1 MTVKEGIE
9 KIRLM
14 LASED
19 GAPQM
24 ETSEESAPV
33 TQLSFETYDL
43 KDGSK
48 IDLSGLEI
56 GAEAMLVDESGNS
69 SPAPDGEHELVDGTM
84 VTTVGGKVEGIETPQ
99 AEMEPIEDVKEDIPM
114 GKDMDEKEDKFN
126 EIDGTIENLKSE
138 NEALKAKIASIEGKF
153 SQAINDLSDVVLG
166 LASTPST
173 NPIQAPKNSFSQV
186 EKRDEKIERFLNKV
200 KNLK

>member
-14 LASED
+14 LASENEEV
-19 GAPQM
+19 QV

-56 GAEAMLVDESGNS
+56 GAEAMLVDESGNA

-99 AEMEPIEDVKEDIPM
+99 AEMEPIEEVVEEIPM
-114 GKDMDEKEDKFN
+114 GDDKEDKFN

-166 LASTPST
+166 LASTPSAS
-173 NPIQAPKNSFSQV
+173 PIQAPKNSFSQV
-186 EKRDEKIERFLNKV
+186 EKREDKIERFLNKV

>member
-14 LASED
+14 LASEEE
-19 GAPQM
+19 AVQV

-33 TQLSFETYDL
+33 TQLAFETYDL

-99 AEMEPIEDVKEDIPM
+99 AEMEPIEEVEEEIPM
-114 GKDMDEKEDKFN
+114 GDDKEDKFN
-126 EIDGTIENLKSE
+126 EIDGTIENLKAE

-166 LASTPST
+166 LASTPSA

>member
-19 GAPQM
+19 EAPQM

-56 GAEAMLVDESGNS
+56 GAEAMLVDESGNA

-99 AEMEPIEDVKEDIPM
+99 AEMEPIEEVVEEIPM
-114 GKDMDEKEDKFN
+114 GDDKEDKFN

-166 LASTPST
+166 LASTPSAS
-173 NPIQAPKNSFSQV
+173 PIQAPKNSFSQV
-186 EKRDEKIERFLNKV
+186 EKREDKIERFLNKV

>member
-1 MTVKEGIE
+1 MTIHEGIE

-19 GAPQM
+19 EAPQM

-56 GAEAMLVDESGNS
+56 GAEAMLVDESGNA

-99 AEMEPIEDVKEDIPM
+99 AEMEPIEDVEEEIPM
-114 GKDMDEKEDKFN
+114 GEDKFQA
-126 EIDGTIENLKSE
+126 IDGTIENLKSE

-166 LASTPST
+166 LASTPSA

>member
-14 LASED
+14 LASEGEAD
-19 GAPQM
+19 QVDTNEP
-24 ETSEESAPV
+24 EAPV
-33 TQLSFETYDL
+33 SELAFETYDL

-56 GAEAMLVDESGNS
+56 GAEALLVDESGNS

-84 VTTVGGKVEGIETPQ
+84 ITVVGGKVEGIETPQ
-99 AEMEPIEDVKEDIPM
+99 AEAEPIEMPEEEIPM
-114 GKDMDEKEDKFN
+114 ESDKFT
-126 EIDGTIENLKSE
+126 EIDGTIENLKAE

-166 LASTPST
+166 LASTPSAG
-173 NPIQAPKNSFSQV
+173 PIQAPKNSFSQV
-186 EKRDEKIERFLNKV
+186 EKREEKIERFLNKV

>member
-14 LASED
+14 LALEGEAD
-19 GAPQM
+19 QV
-24 ETSEESAPV
+24 ETTEPEAPV
-33 TQLSFETYDL
+33 SMMSFETYDL
-43 KDGSK
+43 MDGSK

-56 GAEAMLVDESGNS
+56 GAEAKLVDESGNS

-99 AEMEPIEDVKEDIPM
+99 AEMEPIETPEEEIPM
-114 GKDMDEKEDKFN
+114 ESDKFN
-126 EIDGTIENLKSE
+126 EIDSTIENLKSE

-166 LASTPST
+166 LASTPGAS
-173 NPIQAPKNSFSQV
+173 PIQAPKNSFSQV
-186 EKRDEKIERFLNKV
+186 EKREDKIERFLSKV

>member
-1 MTVKEGIE
+1 MTIHEGIE

-19 GAPQM
+19 EAPQM

-33 TQLSFETYDL
+33 TQLAFETYDL

-56 GAEAMLVDESGNS
+56 GAIAMLVDESGNA

-99 AEMEPIEDVKEDIPM
+99 AEMEPIEDVEEEIPM
-114 GKDMDEKEDKFN
+114 GDDKEDKFN
-126 EIDGTIENLKSE
+126 EIDGTIENLKAE

>member
-19 GAPQM
+19 EAPQM

-56 GAEAMLVDESGNS
+56 GAEAMLVDESGNA

-99 AEMEPIEDVKEDIPM
+99 AEMEPIEDVVEEIPM
-114 GKDMDEKEDKFN
+114 GDDKEDKFS

-166 LASTPST
+166 LASTPSA

>member
-14 LASED
+14 LASE
-19 GAPQM
+19 GSEEVSV
-24 ETSEESAPV
+24 ETSEEAPV

-56 GAEAMLVDESGNS
+56 GAEAMLVDESGNA

-99 AEMEPIEDVKEDIPM
+99 AEMEPIEEPETEMPM
-114 GKDMDEKEDKFN
+114 EMEADKFEEMN
-126 EIDGTIENLKSE
+126 GNISSLQAE

-166 LASTPST
+166 LASTPSAG
-173 NPIQAPKNSFSQV
+173 PIQAPKNSFSQV
-186 EKRDEKIERFLNKV
+186 EKREDKIERFLNKV
-200 KNLK
+200 KTLK

>member
-1 MTVKEGIE
+1 
-9 KIRLM
+9 M
-14 LASED
+14 LASENEEV
-19 GAPQM
+19 QV

-56 GAEAMLVDESGNS
+56 GAEAMLVDESGNA

-99 AEMEPIEDVKEDIPM
+99 AEMEPIEDVVEEIPM
-114 GKDMDEKEDKFN
+114 GDDKEDKFN

-166 LASTPST
+166 LASTPSA

>member
-19 GAPQM
+19 EAPQM

-33 TQLSFETYDL
+33 TQLAFETYDL

-56 GAEAMLVDESGNS
+56 GAIAMLVDESGNA

-99 AEMEPIEDVKEDIPM
+99 AEMEPIEDVEEEIPM
-114 GKDMDEKEDKFN
+114 GDDKEDKFN

-186 EKRDEKIERFLNKV
+186 EKRDEKIERFLTKV

>member
-14 LASED
+14 LASEGD
-19 GAPQM
+19 ADQV
-24 ETSEESAPV
+24 ETNEPEAPV
-33 TQLSFETYDL
+33 SMMSFETYDL

-56 GAEAMLVDESGNS
+56 GAEAKLVDESGNS

-84 VTTVGGKVEGIETPQ
+84 ISIVGGKVEGIETPQ
-99 AEMEPIEDVKEDIPM
+99 AEMEPIEEPETEMPM
-114 GKDMDEKEDKFN
+114 EMDKFT
-126 EIDGTIENLKSE
+126 EIDGTIENLKAE
-138 NEALKAKIASIEGKF
+138 NEALKAKISSIEGKF

-166 LASTPST
+166 LVSTPSA

-186 EKRDEKIERFLNKV
+186 EKREDKIERFLSKV

>member
-14 LASED
+14 LASEFEVD
-19 GAPQM
+19 QV
-24 ETSEESAPV
+24 ETSEPEAPV
-33 TQLSFETYDL
+33 AELAFETYDL

-48 IDLSGLEI
+48 IELSGLEI

-84 VTTVGGKVEGIETPQ
+84 ITIVGGKVEGIETPQ
-99 AEMEPIEDVKEDIPM
+99 AEAEPIEKPEEEMPM
-114 GKDMDEKEDKFN
+114 EMEADKFEEMN
-126 EIDGTIENLKSE
+126 GNISSLQAE

-166 LASTPST
+166 LASTPSAG
-173 NPIQAPKNSFSQV
+173 PIQAPKNSFSQV
-186 EKRDEKIERFLNKV
+186 EKREDKIERFLNKV
-200 KNLK
+200 KTLK

>member
-1 MTVKEGIE
+1 MTIQEGIE

-14 LASED
+14 LASE
-19 GAPQM
+19 GLEEGSI
-24 ETSEESAPV
+24 ETSEDPAPV

-43 KDGSK
+43 NDGSK

-56 GAEAMLVDESGNS
+56 GADALIVDESGNS
-69 SPAPDGEHELVDGTM
+69 SPAADGEYELVDGTM
-84 VTTVGGKVEGIETPQ
+84 ITIVGGKVEGIETPQ
-99 AEMEPIEDVKEDIPM
+99 AEMEPIEEPETEMPM
-114 GKDMDEKEDKFN
+114 EMNKFT
-126 EIDGTIENLKSE
+126 EIDGTIENLKAE
-138 NEALKAKIASIEGKF
+138 NEALKAKISSIEGKF

-166 LASTPST
+166 LVSIPSA

-186 EKRDEKIERFLNKV
+186 EKREDKIERFLSKV

>member
-1 MTVKEGIE
+1 MTIQEGIE

-19 GAPQM
+19 EAPQM

-56 GAEAMLVDESGNS
+56 GAIAMLVDESGNA

-99 AEMEPIEDVKEDIPM
+99 AEMEPIEDVEEEIPM
-114 GKDMDEKEDKFN
+114 EEDKFQV
-126 EIDGTIENLKSE
+126 IDGTIENLKAE

>member
-1 MTVKEGIE
+1 
-9 KIRLM
+9 M
-14 LASED
+14 LASE
-19 GAPQM
+19 GLEEASI
-24 ETSEESAPV
+24 ETSEDSAPV
-33 TQLSFETYDL
+33 TQLTFETYDL

-56 GAEAMLVDESGNS
+56 GADALLVDDSGNS

-99 AEMEPIEDVKEDIPM
+99 AETEPIEMPEEEIPM
-114 GKDMDEKEDKFN
+114 GSDKFE
-126 EIDGTIENLKSE
+126 EIDSTIENLKSE

-166 LASTPST
+166 LASTPGAS
-173 NPIQAPKNSFSQV
+173 PIQAPKNSFSQV
-186 EKRDEKIERFLNKV
+186 EKREDKIERFLNKV

>member
-19 GAPQM
+19 EAPQM

-33 TQLSFETYDL
+33 TQLTFETYDL

-56 GAEAMLVDESGNS
+56 GAVAMLVDESGNA

-99 AEMEPIEDVKEDIPM
+99 AEMEPIEMPEEEIPM
-114 GKDMDEKEDKFN
+114 EEDKFQV
-126 EIDGTIENLKSE
+126 IDGTIENLKSE

-186 EKRDEKIERFLNKV
+186 EKREDKIERFLNKV

>member
-14 LASED
+14 LASEGEAD
-19 GAPQM
+19 QV
-24 ETSEESAPV
+24 ETNEPEAPV
-33 TQLSFETYDL
+33 SMMSFETYDL

-56 GAEAMLVDESGNS
+56 GAEAKLVDESGNS

-99 AEMEPIEDVKEDIPM
+99 AEAQPIEEPEAEMPM
-114 GKDMDEKEDKFN
+114 DMSKFN
-126 EIDGTIENLKSE
+126 ELDGSIENLKSE

-166 LASTPST
+166 LASTPGAS
-173 NPIQAPKNSFSQV
+173 PIQAPKNSFSQV
-186 EKRDEKIERFLNKV
+186 EKREDKIERFLTKV

>member
-19 GAPQM
+19 EAPQM

-56 GAEAMLVDESGNS
+56 GAEAMLVDESGNA

-99 AEMEPIEDVKEDIPM
+99 AEMEPIEDVVEEIPM
-114 GKDMDEKEDKFN
+114 GDDKEDKFN

-166 LASTPST
+166 LASTPSA

>member
-14 LASED
+14 LASENEEV
-19 GAPQM
+19 QV

-48 IDLSGLEI
+48 IELSGLEI
-56 GAEAMLVDESGNS
+56 GAEAMLVDESGNT

-99 AEMEPIEDVKEDIPM
+99 AEMEPIEEVEEEIPM
-114 GKDMDEKEDKFN
+114 EEDKFQV
-126 EIDGTIENLKSE
+126 IDGTIENLKAE

-166 LASTPST
+166 LAATPGAS
-173 NPIQAPKNSFSQV
+173 PIQAPKNSFSKA
-186 EKRDEKIERFLNKV
+186 EKREEKIERFLNKV

>member
-14 LASED
+14 LASEFEVD
-19 GAPQM
+19 QV
-24 ETSEESAPV
+24 ETSEPEAPV
-33 TQLSFETYDL
+33 AELAFETYDL

-48 IDLSGLEI
+48 IELSGLEI
-56 GAEAMLVDESGNS
+56 GAEAMLVDESGNT

-99 AEMEPIEDVKEDIPM
+99 AEMEPIEEVVEEIPM
-114 GKDMDEKEDKFN
+114 EEDKFQV
-126 EIDGTIENLKSE
+126 IDGTIENLKAE

-166 LASTPST
+166 LASTPGAS
-173 NPIQAPKNSFSQV
+173 PIQAPKNSFSQA

>member
-14 LASED
+14 LASEFEVD
-19 GAPQM
+19 QV
-24 ETSEESAPV
+24 ETNEPEAPV
-33 TQLSFETYDL
+33 SELAFKTYDL

-56 GAEAMLVDESGNS
+56 GAEAILVDESGNS

-99 AEMEPIEDVKEDIPM
+99 AEMEPIEEVEEEIPM
-114 GKDMDEKEDKFN
+114 GDDKEDKFN
-126 EIDGTIENLKSE
+126 EIDGTIENLKAE

-166 LASTPST
+166 LASTPSA

>member
-14 LASED
+14 LASEGEAD
-19 GAPQM
+19 QV
-24 ETSEESAPV
+24 ETNEPEAPV
-33 TQLSFETYDL
+33 SMMSFETYDL

-56 GAEAMLVDESGNS
+56 GAEAKLVDESGNS

-99 AEMEPIEDVKEDIPM
+99 AEAEPIEMPEEEIPM
-114 GKDMDEKEDKFN
+114 GSDKFE
-126 EIDGTIENLKSE
+126 EIDSTIENLKSE

-166 LASTPST
+166 LASTPGAS
-173 NPIQAPKNSFSQV
+173 PIQAPKNSFSQV
-186 EKRDEKIERFLNKV
+186 EKREDKIERFLNKV

>member
-19 GAPQM
+19 EAPQM

-33 TQLSFETYDL
+33 AQLSFETYDL

-56 GAEAMLVDESGNS
+56 GAVAMLVDESGNA

-99 AEMEPIEDVKEDIPM
+99 AEMEPIEDVVEEIPM
-114 GKDMDEKEDKFN
+114 GDDKEDKFN

-166 LASTPST
+166 LASTPSA

>member
-14 LASED
+14 LASE
-19 GAPQM
+19 GLEEASI
-24 ETSEESAPV
+24 ETSEDSAPV

-56 GAEAMLVDESGNS
+56 GADALLVDESGNS

-99 AEMEPIEDVKEDIPM
+99 AEMEPIEMPEEEIPM
-114 GKDMDEKEDKFN
+114 GDDKEDKFN
-126 EIDGTIENLKSE
+126 EIDGTIENLKLE

-166 LASTPST
+166 LASTPGAS
-173 NPIQAPKNSFSQV
+173 PIQAPKNSFSQV
-186 EKRDEKIERFLNKV
+186 EKREDKIERFLSKV

>member
-19 GAPQM
+19 EAPQM

-56 GAEAMLVDESGNS
+56 GAEAMLVDESGNA

-99 AEMEPIEDVKEDIPM
+99 AEMEPIEDVEEEIPM
-114 GKDMDEKEDKFN
+114 GEDKFQA
-126 EIDGTIENLKSE
+126 IDGTIENLKSE

-166 LASTPST
+166 LASTPSA

>member
-1 MTVKEGIE
+1 MTIHEGIE

-14 LASED
+14 LASENEEV
-19 GAPQM
+19 QV

-33 TQLSFETYDL
+33 AQLSFETYDL

-56 GAEAMLVDESGNS
+56 GAEAMLVDESGNA

-99 AEMEPIEDVKEDIPM
+99 AEMEPIEEVVEEIPM
-114 GKDMDEKEDKFN
+114 GDDKEDKFN
-126 EIDGTIENLKSE
+126 EIDGTIENLKLE

-166 LASTPST
+166 LASTPSA

>member
-1 MTVKEGIE
+1 MTIHEGIE

-19 GAPQM
+19 EAPQM

-33 TQLSFETYDL
+33 AQLSFETYDL

-56 GAEAMLVDESGNS
+56 GAEAMLVDESGNA

-99 AEMEPIEDVKEDIPM
+99 AEMEPIEDVVEEIPM
-114 GKDMDEKEDKFN
+114 GDDKEDKFN

-166 LASTPST
+166 LASTPSA

>member
-1 MTVKEGIE
+1 MTIQEGIE

-14 LASED
+14 LASENEEV
-19 GAPQM
+19 QV

-56 GAEAMLVDESGNS
+56 GAEAMLVDESGNL
-69 SPAPDGEHELVDGTM
+69 SPLADGEYELVDGTM
-84 VTTVGGKVEGIETPQ
+84 ITIVGGKVEGIETPQ
-99 AEMEPIEDVKEDIPM
+99 AEAEPIEMPEEEIPM
-114 GKDMDEKEDKFN
+114 ESDKFT
-126 EIDGTIENLKSE
+126 EIDGTIENLKAE

-166 LASTPST
+166 LATTPSAG
-173 NPIQAPKNSFSQV
+173 PIQAPKNSFSQA
-186 EKRDEKIERFLNKV
+186 EKREEKIERFLNKV

>member
-14 LASED
+14 LASENEEV
-19 GAPQM
+19 QV

-33 TQLSFETYDL
+33 TELSFETYDL

-48 IDLSGLEI
+48 IDLSNLEI
-56 GAEAMLVDESGNS
+56 GAEASIVDESGNT
-69 SPAPDGEHELVDGTM
+69 SPAADGEYELVDGTM
-84 VTTVGGKVEGIETPQ
+84 ITIVGGKVEGIETPQ
-99 AEMEPIEDVKEDIPM
+99 AEAEPIEAPEEEIPM
-114 GKDMDEKEDKFN
+114 ESDKFT
-126 EIDGTIENLKSE
+126 EIDGTIENLKAE

-166 LASTPST
+166 LASTPSAG
-173 NPIQAPKNSFSQV
+173 PIQAPKNSFSQV
-186 EKRDEKIERFLNKV
+186 EKREEKIERFLNKV

>member
-1 MTVKEGIE
+1 MTIHEGIE

-19 GAPQM
+19 EAPQM

-33 TQLSFETYDL
+33 TQLAFETYDL

-56 GAEAMLVDESGNS
+56 GAIAMLVDESGNA

-99 AEMEPIEDVKEDIPM
+99 AEMEPIEEVVEEIPM
-114 GKDMDEKEDKFN
+114 EEDKFQV
-126 EIDGTIENLKSE
+126 IDGTIENLKAE

>member
-14 LASED
+14 LASEGEAD
-19 GAPQM
+19 QV
-24 ETSEESAPV
+24 ETNEPEAPV
-33 TQLSFETYDL
+33 SMMSFETYDL

-56 GAEAMLVDESGNS
+56 GAEAKLVDESGNS

-84 VTTVGGKVEGIETPQ
+84 ISIVGGKVEGIETPQ
-99 AEMEPIEDVKEDIPM
+99 AEMEPIEEPETEMPM
-114 GKDMDEKEDKFN
+114 EMDKFT
-126 EIDGTIENLKSE
+126 EIDGTIENLKAE
-138 NEALKAKIASIEGKF
+138 NEALKAKISSIEGKF

-166 LASTPST
+166 LVSTPSA

-186 EKRDEKIERFLNKV
+186 EKREDKIERFLSKV

>member
-99 AEMEPIEDVKEDIPM
+99 AEMEPIEDVVEEIPM
-114 GKDMDEKEDKFN
+114 GDDKEDKFQ

-166 LASTPST
+166 LASTPSA
-173 NPIQAPKNSFSQV
+173 NPIQSPKNSFSQV

>member
-14 LASED
+14 LASEFEVD
-19 GAPQM
+19 QV
-24 ETSEESAPV
+24 ETSEPEAPV
-33 TQLSFETYDL
+33 AELAFETYDL

-56 GAEAMLVDESGNS
+56 GATAMLVDESGNS

-84 VTTVGGKVEGIETPQ
+84 ITIVGGKVEGIETPQ
-99 AEMEPIEDVKEDIPM
+99 AEAEPIEAPEAEMPM
-114 GKDMDEKEDKFN
+114 ESDKFEEMN
-126 EIDGTIENLKSE
+126 GSISSLQAE

-166 LASTPST
+166 LASTPGAG
-173 NPIQAPKNSFSQV
+173 PIQAPKNSFSQV
-186 EKRDEKIERFLNKV
+186 EKREEKIDRFLSKI

>member
-19 GAPQM
+19 EAPQM

-33 TQLSFETYDL
+33 TQLTFETYDL

-56 GAEAMLVDESGNS
+56 GAVAMLVDESGNA

-99 AEMEPIEDVKEDIPM
+99 AEMEPIEMPEEEIPM
-114 GKDMDEKEDKFN
+114 EEDKFQV
-126 EIDGTIENLKSE
+126 IDGTIENLKSE

>member
-14 LASED
+14 LASE
-19 GAPQM
+19 GLEEVSI
-24 ETSEESAPV
+24 ETSEEAPV
-33 TQLSFETYDL
+33 TELSFETYDL

-48 IDLSGLEI
+48 IELSGLEI
-56 GAEAMLVDESGNS
+56 GADAMLVDESGNT

-84 VTTVGGKVEGIETPQ
+84 ITVVGGKVEGIETPQ
-99 AEMEPIEDVKEDIPM
+99 AEAEPIESPETEMPM
-114 GKDMDEKEDKFN
+114 EMESDKFEEMN
-126 EIDGTIENLKSE
+126 GSISSLQAE

-166 LASTPST
+166 LASTPGAG
-173 NPIQAPKNSFSQV
+173 PIQTPKNSFSQV
-186 EKRDEKIERFLNKV
+186 EKREEKIERFLNKV
-200 KNLK
+200 KTLK

>member
-14 LASED
+14 LASE
-19 GAPQM
+19 GLEEVSI
-24 ETSEESAPV
+24 ETSEEAPV

-56 GAEAMLVDESGNS
+56 GAEAMLVDESGNT

-84 VTTVGGKVEGIETPQ
+84 ITIVGGKVEGIETPQ
-99 AEMEPIEDVKEDIPM
+99 AEAEPIEEVVEEIPM
-114 GKDMDEKEDKFN
+114 ESDKFEEMN
-126 EIDGTIENLKSE
+126 GSISSLQAE

-166 LASTPST
+166 LASTPGAG
-173 NPIQAPKNSFSQV
+173 PIQTPKNSFSQV
-186 EKRDEKIERFLNKV
+186 EKREDKIERFLNKV
-200 KNLK
+200 KTLK

>member
-14 LASED
+14 LASEFEVD
-19 GAPQM
+19 QV
-24 ETSEESAPV
+24 ETNEPEAPV
-33 TQLSFETYDL
+33 SELAFQTYDL

-56 GAEAMLVDESGNS
+56 GAEAKLVDESGNS

-99 AEMEPIEDVKEDIPM
+99 AEMEPIEDVEEEIPM
-114 GKDMDEKEDKFN
+114 GDDKEDKFN

>member
-19 GAPQM
+19 EAPQM

-33 TQLSFETYDL
+33 TQLAFETYDL

-56 GAEAMLVDESGNS
+56 GAIAMLVDESGNA

-99 AEMEPIEDVKEDIPM
+99 AEMEPIEEVVEEIPM
-114 GKDMDEKEDKFN
+114 EEDKFQV
-126 EIDGTIENLKSE
+126 IDGTIENLKAE